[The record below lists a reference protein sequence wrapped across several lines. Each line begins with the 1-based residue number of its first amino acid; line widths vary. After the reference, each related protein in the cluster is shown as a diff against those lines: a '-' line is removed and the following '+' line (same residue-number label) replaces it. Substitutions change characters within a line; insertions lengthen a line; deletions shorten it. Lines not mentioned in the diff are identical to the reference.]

1 MNKTSKIYRYGL
13 IALVVGTGLSLLAPA
28 YADGGR
34 SALGPLI
41 RKGAITRST
50 SPRLHLP
57 QGALGGAHSRNQGS
71 SPFLQGL
78 GRSGSSGRHGSL
90 NGLNGLNGWYPG
102 MFLEQ
107 FGGGGFG
114 SQFGGPFGG
123 PFGNPY
129 DRHQDSDAHEYAD
142 AIRDVGI
149 ANAVVGLVGVIAN
162 SQPAYRESAYREPVY
177 REVQPTRHY
186 VREKVILKEGY
197 YEDYKVWVPEQY
209 DSGTRDKILGHYEMR
224 QRWVPE
230 VYGYRD
236 VQVEE

>member
-1 MNKTSKIYRYGL
+1 MITTKKISRYGL
-13 IALVVGTGLSLLAPA
+13 IALVVGTGLSLFTAA

-34 SALGPLI
+34 SPLGQLV
-41 RKGAITRST
+41 RKGAVTRST
-50 SPRLHLP
+50 SPRIHLP
-57 QGALGGAHSRNQGS
+57 QRSLSGSHSRNQGS
-71 SPFLQGL
+71 SFLQGL
-78 GRSGSSGRHGSL
+78 SRSGAGSRYGSS

-107 FGGGGFG
+107 LSGGGYG
-114 SQFGGPFGG
+114 SSYGGPFGG

-129 DRHQDSDAHEYAD
+129 DRHQRSDAHEYAD
-142 AIRDVGI
+142 AYRDVGI

-162 SQPAYRESAYREPVY
+162 SQPVYREPVYREPVY

-186 VREKVILKEGY
+186 IREKVILKEGY

-209 DSGTRDKILGHYEMR
+209 DSGSRDKILGHYEMR